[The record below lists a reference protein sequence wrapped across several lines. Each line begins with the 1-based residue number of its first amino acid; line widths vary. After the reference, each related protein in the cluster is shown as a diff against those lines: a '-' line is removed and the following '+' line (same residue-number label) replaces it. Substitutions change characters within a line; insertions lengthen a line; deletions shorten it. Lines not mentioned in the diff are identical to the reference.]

1 MTITIGQNIKSLR
14 AKKQITQ
21 KQLAAYLG
29 VTEQAVSRWE
39 SGSGFPDIQLLPSI
53 ASFFSVSTDDLL
65 GLNHTEREQRLA
77 KIRQTIREWSETGDS
92 TEETVAQSRL
102 WAAEFPG
109 EEDIQVQLADELCR
123 FTMWDEKPKTGLL
136 REAEMLYRTLTETTN
151 DPEFRYSVLEKMAAL
166 YAIGFR
172 DAIRTEETI
181 DRLPSMRYSRES
193 VKATVFSM
201 WARDHGEPETL
212 IHAQDYIER
221 LTDSLGMTLTD
232 YVIQDIPNEP
242 ERWDEKI
249 GYFEQILSL
258 YTLVFGENALFYHDR
273 IAYLHRVIATYTA
286 AQDKTEETLGHLE
299 KMADHALLAD
309 KAAAGDRYTSA
320 FTDRLTYSGPTE
332 EFDTYT
338 AHNCAY
344 WCRRKLDQNRYDS
357 IRGTDRFRAVCE
369 RLDAAKK

>member
-1 MTITIGQNIKSLR
+1 MTITIGQNIKNLR

-53 ASFFSVSTDDLL
+53 ASFFSVTTDDLL

-77 KIRQTIREWSETGDS
+77 EIRQTIREWSETGES
-92 TEETVAQSRL
+92 SEETVAQSRL

-123 FTMWDEKPKTGLL
+123 YTMWDEKPKTGLL

-151 DPEFRYSVLEKMAAL
+151 DPEFRNSVLEKLAAL

-181 DRLPSMRYSRES
+181 DRLPSMKYSRES
-193 VKATVFSM
+193 VKATVFSV
-201 WARDHGEPETL
+201 WARDHGEPEML
-212 IHAQDYIER
+212 CHVQDYIER
-221 LTDSLGMTLTD
+221 LTDSLGSILTE
-232 YVIQDIPNEP
+232 YVIQDIPNDP

-258 YTLVFGENALFYHDR
+258 YTMVFGKNALFYHDR
-273 IAYLHRVIATYTA
+273 LAYLHRVIATYTV
-286 AQDKTEETLGHLE
+286 AQGKVEETLDRLE
-299 KMADHALLAD
+299 KMTDHAILAG
-309 KAAAGDRYTSA
+309 KAAAGDRYTSV
-320 FTDRLTYSGPTE
+320 FMDKLTYSGPTE
-332 EFDTYT
+332 DFDAYVV
-338 AHNCAY
+338 HNCAY
-344 WCRRKLDQNRYDS
+344 WCRQRLDQNRYDS
-357 IRGTDRFRAVCE
+357 IRDTERFRAVCE